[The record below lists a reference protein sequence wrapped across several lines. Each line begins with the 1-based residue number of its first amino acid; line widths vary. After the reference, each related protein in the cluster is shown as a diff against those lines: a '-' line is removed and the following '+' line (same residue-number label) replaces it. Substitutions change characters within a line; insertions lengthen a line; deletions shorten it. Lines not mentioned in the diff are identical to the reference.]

1 MDKRYYRLN
10 PECYL
15 VKGTKN
21 GIIINIYE
29 GKAISI
35 DEAFSNILLKLEHGN
50 PIEERHENLYKLI
63 EMGWAD
69 EYDAPVFIDKIRV
82 TNVFGKRHMWKSAPI
97 INLAVLQI
105 TGNCEK
111 DCPDCLF
118 DRCPAC
124 KKDTEHSPI
133 DLESWKMV
141 IDRLTLFN
149 TNTILLTG
157 GNPILNSNYEK
168 ILDYAVS
175 KKINTFIHVSS
186 VSDCEKVKEKYNVFL
201 SVMDDEDITKLGAVL
216 KKKKNIFQVFVNEK
230 KAFRVTVKD
239 KKIHYINSE
248 NLKIH
253 KSNMFSLGIDPYRF
267 ALKQMYNECFFGKI
281 CINQRGDILPCLKA
295 GNPVGNFLG
304 DNFIEGLK
312 RLIENYWYVSVDDK
326 TQEFKCTRCE
336 NRYVCRNLCTFSPN
350 KDECSYH
357 IEESKWS
364 C

>member
-1 MDKRYYRLN
+1 MVW
-10 PECYL
+10 EVL
-15 VKGTKN
+15 V
-21 GIIINIYE
+21 
-29 GKAISI
+29 
-35 DEAFSNILLKLEHGN
+35 SNILLKLEHGN

-175 KKINTFIHVSS
+175 KKSTPLFM
-186 VSDCEKVKEKYNVFL
+186 FL
-201 SVMDDEDITKLGAVL
+201 L
-216 KKKKNIFQVFVNEK
+216 
-230 KAFRVTVKD
+230 
-239 KKIHYINSE
+239 
-248 NLKIH
+248 
-253 KSNMFSLGIDPYRF
+253 
-267 ALKQMYNECFFGKI
+267 
-281 CINQRGDILPCLKA
+281 
-295 GNPVGNFLG
+295 
-304 DNFIEGLK
+304 
-312 RLIENYWYVSVDDK
+312 
-326 TQEFKCTRCE
+326 
-336 NRYVCRNLCTFSPN
+336 
-350 KDECSYH
+350 
-357 IEESKWS
+357 
-364 C
+364 